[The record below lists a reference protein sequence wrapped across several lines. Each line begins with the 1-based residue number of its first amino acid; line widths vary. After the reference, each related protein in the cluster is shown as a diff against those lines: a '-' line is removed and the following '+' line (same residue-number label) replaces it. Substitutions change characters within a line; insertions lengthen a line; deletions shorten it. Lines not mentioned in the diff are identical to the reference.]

1 MIQFCLRLGDKP
13 QACITTTPR
22 NNPALRALLNR
33 PSTVKTHAPTSANR
47 ANLADDFLEE
57 IEARYAGTRLGRQE
71 MDGELLTDV
80 AGAAPVED
88 HQHMAEKLVQN
99 AQTADKYCK
108 KTGRAHPIWGVG
120 SLADACIGQIK
131 APPLT
136 GCDANYLACLSTLV
150 AVLRMK

>member
-1 MIQFCLRLGDKP
+1 MAQVRRPRLSLMS
-13 QACITTTPR
+13 TPD
-22 NNPALRALLNR
+22 
-33 PSTVKTHAPTSANR
+33 AP
-47 ANLADDFLEE
+47 
-57 IEARYAGTRLGRQE
+57 YH
-71 MDGELLTDV
+71 LTDLNIATRV
-80 AGAAPVED
+80 LMAAPVED

-99 AQTADKYCK
+99 AHTADKYCK

-136 GCDANYLACLSTLV
+136 GCDANYLECLSTLV